1 MTRIARLRAEKHL
14 GGARPPQHARRNRMV
29 PLALA
34 AALACTGTAWA
45 QSPAATTAISGETA
59 QQVSIT
65 GSRVS
70 TRVLTETSTPVDVV
84 RREDLASTGQLQLQT
99 ALSIIVPSFS
109 VSKPSTAGAL
119 DFTSSPTLRGL
130 GPGDTLL
137 LLNGKRRHSMPALNL
152 NNQIGRGD
160 VGYDFNTVP
169 PAAIGRIDVLRD
181 GASAIYG
188 ADAVAGV
195 INIVLDK
202 SLGGVGS
209 VQFGAT
215 GEGDGQTTD
224 ATAGFGIRLGESGV
238 LRTTVRLND
247 RKRSNRAE
255 PDTRQQYF
263 GTNPTTGA
271 ATTISGNYGSGTGL
285 TPANGTLD
293 PREATV
299 DRNNHWLGDS
309 PFKAGTVFV
318 NGELPL
324 AGGTTL
330 YTFGGYSRLTGT
342 SQGFFR
348 RPGDDRTVRALFPNG
363 YRPYTDSTFENSSL
377 AVGARGEG
385 LLGFD
390 WDVSTQYGRAVLDD
404 RVYNSLNASLG
415 ASGKTDTYVGGQRFA
430 QWTSN
435 LDLSREFGLGMATAA
450 RFATG
455 AEFRREYY
463 ESVAGEP
470 DSYRIGTPGAILD
483 GPNAGRPAAVGMQM
497 QPGLT
502 PGDVRNARRT
512 SAALYAEVEQDLSK
526 AWVLTGAA
534 RFERFGDFG
543 NNSTYKLSTRY
554 KVAAP
559 LALRGSLSSGFKAP
573 HLAQSFTS
581 TTATNFNNFVPSTV
595 RLLPVDNPAAR
606 SLGATDLKP
615 AKSQNASVGF
625 VLIEGP
631 ASLTVD
637 AYRIQIKDRLALS
650 TQFGGAAL
658 TARLAALGYPGIDA
672 VQFMT
677 NAIDSTTTGVD
688 ITGGWKLSLQEWGSL
703 TTTVA
708 ANFNKTTLDRI
719 APTPAPLAAIGITA
733 PLFDLTQ
740 QVRVTESM
748 PKDKLSL
755 GFNWRRGDWTS
766 NFTAVR
772 YGKVAAVANTGLSPA
787 RIAALTPGFDVRLE
801 PTNPPSA
808 NSQVVQVFG
817 AKWIADLS
825 AGVQIGAVTLSVGV
839 NNLFDTYPDKN
850 LGSTVASVAA
860 GTNGS
865 DNAGIFPYPYISPFG
880 YTGRAFFARAEMKF

>member
-1 MTRIARLRAEKHL
+1 MRLHRLPIDLSRNAGSSWRLTAVTIA
-14 GGARPPQHARRNRMV
+14 
-29 PLALA
+29 ALA
-34 AALACTGTAWA
+34 ACSAHA
-45 QSPAATTAISGETA
+45 QSSGAADSGA
-59 QQVSIT
+59 QKITIT

-70 TRVLTETSTPVDVV
+70 TIRSAIDTATPVDSVG
-84 RREDLASTGQLQLQT
+84 REDLAATGQIQLQN
-99 ALSIIVPSFS
+99 ALGVSVPSFS

-137 LLNGKRRHSMPALNL
+137 LVNGKRRHSMPALNL

-160 VGYDFNTVP
+160 VGYDFNTLP

-195 INIVLDK
+195 INVVLDK

-224 ATAGFGIRLGESGV
+224 ASAGFGVRLGDRGV
-238 LRTTVRLND
+238 LRTTLRLNE

-263 GTNPTTGA
+263 GTNPNTGA
-271 ATTISGNYGSGTGL
+271 ATMPSGNYGSGTGL
-285 TPANGTLD
+285 TPSSGTLD
-293 PREATV
+293 PREASV
-299 DRNNHWLGDS
+299 DRDNHWLGDS
-309 PFKAGTVFV
+309 PFKSGTVFV
-318 NGELPL
+318 NGELPV
-324 AGGTTL
+324 GGVTL
-330 YTFGGYSRLTGT
+330 YTFGGYSRLEGT

-348 RPGDDRTVRALFPNG
+348 RPGDDRTVRAVFPDG
-363 YRPYTDSTFENSSL
+363 YRPYTDSTFENTSL
-377 AVGARGEG
+377 AVGARGAG

-390 WDVSTQYGRAVLDD
+390 WDASTLYGRAQLDD

-415 ASGKTDTYVGGQRFA
+415 TTGKTDAYVGGQRFA

-435 LDLSREFGLGMATAA
+435 LDLTREIALGMADAA

-470 DSYRIGTPGAILD
+470 DSWRVGTPGAILD

-502 PGDVRNARRT
+502 PGDVRKARRT
-512 SAALYAEVEQDLSK
+512 SAALYAEIEQDLSRD
-526 AWVLTGAA
+526 WILSGAA

-543 NNSTYKLSTRY
+543 NNSTYKISTRY
-554 KVAAP
+554 KVADA

-573 HLAQSFTS
+573 HLAQSYTS
-581 TTATNFNNFVPSTV
+581 TTATNFNNFVPSLV

-606 SLGATDLKP
+606 ALGATDLKP
-615 AKSQNASVGF
+615 AKSQNVSLGF
-625 VLIEGP
+625 VLTQGP
-631 ASLTVD
+631 ANLTVD
-637 AYRIQIKDRLALS
+637 AYRIRIKDRLALS

-677 NAIDSTTTGVD
+677 NAIDSTTTGIDV
-688 ITGGWKLSLQEWGSL
+688 TGSWKLALQQWGSL
-703 TTTVA
+703 TTTLA
-708 ANFNKTTLDRI
+708 ANYNETRLDRI
-719 APTPAPLAAIGITA
+719 APTPAPLAALGITA

-740 QVRVTESM
+740 QVRVTEST
-748 PKDKLSL
+748 PKDKLAL
-755 GFNWRRGDWTS
+755 GFAWQRGDWRS
-766 NFTAVR
+766 NLTLVR
-772 YGKVAAVANTGLSPA
+772 YGKVATVANTSLSPA
-787 RIAALTPGFDVRLE
+787 RIAVLTPGYDVRLE
-801 PTNPPSA
+801 PTDPPSA
-808 NSQVVQVFG
+808 NSQLVQVFG
-817 AKWIADLS
+817 AKWVTDLS
-825 AGVQIGAVTLSVGV
+825 AGVRLGSFTLTAGV
-839 NNLFDTYPDKN
+839 NNLFDVYPDKN

-880 YTGRAFFARAEMKF
+880 YTGRAFYGRVELRF

>member
-1 MTRIARLRAEKHL
+1 MTRIAHVNASPCFESPCTGFHVGQARLA
-14 GGARPPQHARRNRMV
+14 

-34 AALACTGTAWA
+34 AALACTGAAQA
-45 QSPAATTAISGETA
+45 QSAAATTAIGGDLA
-59 QQVSIT
+59 QSVLIT

-70 TRVLTETSTPVDVV
+70 IRVLTETSTPVDVV
-84 RREDLASTGQLQLQT
+84 RREDLTSTGQAQLQN
-99 ALSIIVPSFS
+99 ALSIVVPSFS

-160 VGYDFNTVP
+160 VGYDFNTLP

-195 INIVLDK
+195 INVVLDK

-209 VQFGAT
+209 VLLGAT

-224 ATAGFGIRLGESGV
+224 ATAGFGIRLGDSGV
-238 LRTTVRLND
+238 LRTTVRVND

-255 PDTRQQYF
+255 PDTRQQYL
-263 GTNPTTGA
+263 GTNPATGS
-271 ATTISGNYGSGTGL
+271 ATTPSGNYGSGTGL
-285 TPANGTLD
+285 TPASGTLD
-293 PREATV
+293 PREASV

-309 PFKAGTVFV
+309 PFNAGTVFV

-348 RPGDDRTVRALFPNG
+348 RAGDDRTVRALYPNG
-363 YRPYTDSTFENSSL
+363 YRPYSDSTFENSSL
-377 AVGARGEG
+377 AVGARGQG

-390 WDVSTQYGRAVLDD
+390 WDVSIQYGRALLDD

-415 ASGKTDTYVGGQRFA
+415 TTGKTDTYVGGQRFV

-435 LDLSREFGLGMATAA
+435 LDLSREVGLGMTTAA
-450 RFATG
+450 RFAAG
-455 AEFRREYY
+455 AELRRESY

-502 PGDVRNARRT
+502 PGDVRQASRNI
-512 SAALYAEVEQDLSK
+512 AALYAEVEQDLSK
-526 AWVLTGAA
+526 NWVLTGAA
-534 RFERFGDFG
+534 RFERFFDFG

-559 LALRGSLSSGFKAP
+559 LSLRGSLSSGFKAP
-573 HLAQSFTS
+573 HLAQSYTS
-581 TTATNFNNFVPSTV
+581 TTATNFNNFVPSVV

-615 AKSQNASVGF
+615 AKSQNASLGF
-625 VLIEGP
+625 VLTQGP

-637 AYRIQIKDRLALS
+637 TYRIQIKDRWPCPRSSPGPHSRRAWRHWATRAS
-650 TQFGGAAL
+650 T
-658 TARLAALGYPGIDA
+658 PC
-672 VQFMT
+672 
-677 NAIDSTTTGVD
+677 S
-688 ITGGWKLSLQEWGSL
+688 S
-703 TTTVA
+703 
-708 ANFNKTTLDRI
+708 
-719 APTPAPLAAIGITA
+719 
-733 PLFDLTQ
+733 
-740 QVRVTESM
+740 
-748 PKDKLSL
+748 
-755 GFNWRRGDWTS
+755 
-766 NFTAVR
+766 
-772 YGKVAAVANTGLSPA
+772 
-787 RIAALTPGFDVRLE
+787 
-801 PTNPPSA
+801 
-808 NSQVVQVFG
+808 
-817 AKWIADLS
+817 
-825 AGVQIGAVTLSVGV
+825 
-839 NNLFDTYPDKN
+839 
-850 LGSTVASVAA
+850 
-860 GTNGS
+860 
-865 DNAGIFPYPYISPFG
+865 
-880 YTGRAFFARAEMKF
+880 